1 MLMVL
6 IVKITK
12 MTFQVVQTD
21 KIKKEALLKV
31 DFDTLE
37 EIEDILFGKILQEA
51 DKNKELIDEKDFFVF
66 LEKKINEASI
76 H

>member
-1 MLMVL
+1 MLVVL

-21 KIKKEALLKV
+21 KTKKEALLKV

-51 DKNKELIDEKDFFVF
+51 DKNKELIDEKEFFVF
-66 LEKKINEASI
+66 LDKKINEASI